1 MRPTS
6 KGLRPP
12 AATADL
18 PVEAHRRAAAPAR
31 VAAPKKSPIRPTRI
45 VLYLLAVLAIVVL
58 AGPLV
63 WMVSSSLKTEAD
75 SLAAPPPLIPDPIR
89 WQNYVDVFTQVPFAR
104 YLLNSFFVA
113 TVVTVVALLFHS
125 MAAYSLARLNYPGRN
140 LIFLA
145 ILATLMVPFT
155 AIVVPLFIVIDAF
168 GWVDT
173 YKALII
179 PMIPHAF
186 GIFLLR
192 QFYLSLP
199 RDLEEAAI
207 VDGASLVQ
215 VYWRIILPL
224 SRPILAALGIFF
236 FLANWNNFLWP
247 LIVTQSQDKWVIQLG
262 IQQFTGEHSTQ
273 FNLTMAASTVAALP
287 TLILFFVLQRRL
299 VEGIK
304 LTGLKA

>member
-1 MRPTS
+1 MRP
-6 KGLRPP
+6 RW
-12 AATADL
+12 
-18 PVEAHRRAAAPAR
+18 R
-31 VAAPKKSPIRPTRI
+31 VDRI
-45 VLYLLAVLAIVVL
+45 ALYLIALVAVVLL

-63 WMVSSSLKTEAD
+63 WMVASSLKTQGDA
-75 SLAAPPPLIPDPIR
+75 LAVPPPLIPDPIR
-89 WQNYVDVFTQVPFAR
+89 WENYLDVFKQVPFER
-104 YLLNSFFVA
+104 YLLNSFFVSA
-113 TVVTVVALLFHS
+113 VVTVVALLFHS
-125 MAAYSLARLNYPGRN
+125 MAAYSLARLHYPGRD
-140 LIFLA
+140 LIFLV

-155 AIVVPLFIVIDAF
+155 VIVVPLFILIDAF

-215 VYWRIILPL
+215 VYWRIVLPL
-224 SRPILAALGIFF
+224 SRPVLAALGIFF

-247 LIVTQSQDKWVIQLG
+247 LIATQSQDKWVIQLG
-262 IQQFTGEHSTQ
+262 IQQFTGEHSVQ
-273 FNLTMAASTVAALP
+273 FNLIMAASTVAALP
-287 TLILFFVLQRRL
+287 TLVLFFVLQRRL

-304 LTGLKA
+304 LTGLKG